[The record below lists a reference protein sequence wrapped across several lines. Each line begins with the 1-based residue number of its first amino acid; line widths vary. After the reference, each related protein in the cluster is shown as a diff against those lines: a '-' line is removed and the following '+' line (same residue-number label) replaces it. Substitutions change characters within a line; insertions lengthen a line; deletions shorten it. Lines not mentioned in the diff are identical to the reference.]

1 MGVIFR
7 NFNDFAEE
15 VISRSTLRYIDGMQS
30 SVEANTALCME
41 AEVEIIIFDVDSM
54 ICKIRL

>member
-41 AEVEIIIFDVDSM
+41 AEVKIIIFDADSM